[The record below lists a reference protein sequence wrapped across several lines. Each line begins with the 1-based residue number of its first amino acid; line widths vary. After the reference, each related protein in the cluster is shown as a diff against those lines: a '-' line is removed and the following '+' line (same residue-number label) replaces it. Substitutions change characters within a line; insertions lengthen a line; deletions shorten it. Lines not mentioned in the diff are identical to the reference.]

1 MADIMTKLLA
11 VLPFAIL
18 SALLALPAPAAA
30 DSRPAIATQARPL
43 APFSAVELSGPFD
56 VLVDV
61 GAPRGVRI
69 TGPAADLAN
78 VETVVE
84 RDTLVVRSRQRNG
97 WHFSFGK
104 RRDSI
109 TLIVGAPGI
118 KSLQNAG
125 SGDVEL
131 SHFQGDT
138 LLLTASGS
146 GDVRANGVV
155 RDLTLRLQGSGDV
168 DVRRLR
174 PAILRARL
182 DGSGDVRAA
191 GVTRELAVELSG
203 SGEVEAT
210 DLRTEAVTATV
221 HGSGSVTLA
230 GSTARL
236 RADLSGS
243 GDVDGKALRVARAVL
258 RSGGP
263 GDIAL
268 AEVTETLEADL
279 GGPGS
284 LSTRLDT
291 RDAKLTIGGPADVTL
306 SGRTDHLTAQ
316 LSGPGTLDGHALQA
330 NGANVTVR
338 GPGSATVNVR
348 GKLETQSGRL
358 ASNGQPRVVKVDRR
372 GMHAEDAN

>member
-11 VLPFAIL
+11 ALPFAIL

-30 DSRPAIATQARPL
+30 DSRPAVATEARPL

-118 KSLQNAG
+118 KSLKNAG

-138 LLLTASGS
+138 LALTASGS
-146 GDVRANGVV
+146 GDVRANGAV

-174 PAILRARL
+174 PATLRAQL
-182 DGSGDVRAA
+182 DGSGDVNAA

-203 SGEVEAT
+203 SGDLDAV
-210 DLRTEAVTATV
+210 DLRTDVVTATL

-236 RADLSGS
+236 RADLTGS
-243 GDVDGKALRVARAVL
+243 GDVDGKALQVTQAVL
-258 RSGGP
+258 RSSGP
-263 GDIAL
+263 GDIEL
-268 AEVTETLEADL
+268 SNVTGTLEADI

-291 RDAKLTIGGPADVTL
+291 RHAKLTIGGPADVTL
-306 SGRTDHLTAQ
+306 TGRTEQLTAH
-316 LSGPGTLDGHALQA
+316 LAGPGTLDGHALQA

-358 ASNGQPRVVKVDRR
+358 SSNGQPRLVMVDRR
-372 GMHAEDAN
+372 GVHEEGAD